1 MKAEESIDF
10 QLRRTWTSLM
20 RYYNARAKAE
30 SKSATA
36 AMAMVLLAIPPDGI
50 PSTQIGPKMGI
61 ESTSLSRI
69 LNVLEDQG
77 LINRQDDKNDKRKS
91 IVFLTS
97 NGKKQRDKSKAEV
110 IQINQLV
117 NETIGKKKLVNCL
130 ETLEQINSIIENQI
144 Q

>member
-20 RYYNARAKAE
+20 RYYNAKAKAE
-30 SKSATA
+30 SATA
-36 AMAMVLLAIPPDGI
+36 AMAMVLLAIPPNGM

-69 LNVLEDQG
+69 LNVLEERG
-77 LINRQDDKNDKRKS
+77 MIERNPDKHDNRKS

-97 NGKKQRDKSKAEV
+97 AGKKQRDKSKSEV
-110 IQINQLV
+110 IQMNKMIADG
-117 NETIGKKKLVNCL
+117 IGQKKLLTCL
-130 ETLEQINSIIENQI
+130 NTLEEINNILEQQIP
-144 Q
+144 

>member
-20 RYYNARAKAE
+20 RYYNARAKVE

-130 ETLEQINSIIENQI
+130 ETLEQINSILENQI